1 MLTSLLYFLLSL
13 VILLYFIRN
22 TKFWSPAHISLDA
35 LLEMVVRASSCISPF
50 LVKYLILTLSC
61 LWWLWLPWTTR
72 WWGGRGRDHK
82 QPVHS
87 CQQLWIV
94 RHYDIGGRKNLL
106 HYETMQQQPKALG
119 WSTIMSW
126 EQWDRLKKR
135 NWLMISSKQ
144 QPQRSAAA
152 IASLRAVLTRP
163 GFNGA
168 ITWTH
173 FLLSSLI
180 SWFYLT
186 AFFSVLT
193 LYLPGEFTKEE
204 DEKDVAG
211 GDGDAGDQ
219 RHPGQ
224 AQAVSLVFHSFVQDS
239 GQVGVGSDKS
249 TVGWMVTSSPQ
260 TLTANLVFSTK
271 VKPLLKNQA

>member
-1 MLTSLLYFLLSL
+1 M
-13 VILLYFIRN
+13 
-22 TKFWSPAHISLDA
+22 
-35 LLEMVVRASSCISPF
+35 
-50 LVKYLILTLSC
+50 
-61 LWWLWLPWTTR
+61 
-72 WWGGRGRDHK
+72 
-82 QPVHS
+82 
-87 CQQLWIV
+87 
-94 RHYDIGGRKNLL
+94 
-106 HYETMQQQPKALG
+106 
-119 WSTIMSW
+119 
-126 EQWDRLKKR
+126 
-135 NWLMISSKQ
+135 
-144 QPQRSAAA
+144 
-152 IASLRAVLTRP
+152 
-163 GFNGA
+163 
-168 ITWTH
+168 
-173 FLLSSLI
+173 
-180 SWFYLT
+180 T

-271 VKPLLKNQA
+271 VKPLLRNQA